1 MFILG
6 WNKKSGIKRSMKEI
20 GKEKFKLNK
29 NVRIVVKSNGTKS
42 SGDKQSNKNETLV
55 DKECRED
62 LSLKK
67 RVIIKNDGRYLIYY
81 DFQEN
86 SV

>member
-1 MFILG
+1 
-6 WNKKSGIKRSMKEI
+6 MKEI

-86 SV
+86 SVQNKGGIKYWN

>member
-1 MFILG
+1 
-6 WNKKSGIKRSMKEI
+6 MKEI

-86 SV
+86 SG